1 MAYSPTTLIPGSTV
15 TIQDVKER
23 VNDFR
28 TELNVTKL
36 TNSSFDDNTLS
47 QEHVARPELIQQ
59 GGSVIE
65 VRCESGG
72 LKFMTK
78 PSASLTAIEDD
89 SVLTKATPLVSLPP
103 ASTRPENS
111 GMNTILHKRDVN
123 EVGINFDTMV
133 ALPGCGLTVNITR
146 ASSVVVRF
154 KTIMNNLMNN
164 AVTTNLQDSLHLRQ
178 FIHLCMRKPDGTIDI
193 MSNGKRMAGAT
204 FTQTVFAFRDLHLFG
219 TTTVDGLETGEY
231 TFFVV
236 ASITKGTGQSARYG
250 THMGLVGR
258 TEMSVEW
265 WTLE

>member
-1 MAYSPTTLIPGSTV
+1 MAYSPTTLTPGDTV

-23 VNDFR
+23 VNEFR

-111 GMNTILHKRDVN
+111 GMNTILHKRDIN
-123 EVGINFDTMV
+123 EIGTSFDTMV

-154 KTIMNNLMNN
+154 KTIMNNLLNN
-164 AVTTNLQDSLHLRQ
+164 AVTTKLSDAKHKRQ
-178 FIHLCMRKPDGTIDI
+178 KIWLCMRKPDGTIGI
-193 MSNGKRMAGAT
+193 ISGGKRTAGAT
-204 FTQTVFAFRDLHLFG
+204 FTQAAFAFRDLHLFG
-219 TTTVDGLETGEY
+219 IATVDGLETGEY

-236 ASITKGTGQSARYG
+236 ATITKGTEQAAIYG